1 MKRALVTVNAI
12 AVGATLAYLG
22 WLLVDAL
29 RARQPWA
36 ITCYDC
42 KACTARCV
50 LGLDPQGFVS
60 AALAGSGDVYM
71 YATNVRLPVR
81 RALEIDPEMLVT
93 VADRHPTA
101 REAAAELGPD
111 AELVTFK
118 MRARDAARVCFRCGA
133 CEKGCG
139 LRLPLLRVIAQLR
152 GDAGNEWAPHAP

>member
-1 MKRALVTVNAI
+1 MRRALVTVNAL
-12 AVGATLAYLG
+12 AVGVTLAYLG
-22 WLLVDAL
+22 WLLGDAL

-71 YATNVRLPVR
+71 YATNVRLLAR

-111 AELVTFK
+111 AEVVAFK
-118 MRARDAARVCFRCGA
+118 MRARDAAQVCFRCGA
-133 CEKGCG
+133 CEKGCP
-139 LRLPLLRVIAQLR
+139 LRLPLLRMITQLR
-152 GDAGNEWAPHAP
+152 GHNGSEWASHVP